1 MARDV
6 HFAIAL
12 AACLLG
18 VSAAGTRRDGA
29 YLDAFEVFDRN
40 GDGLINAVELQLLRE
55 ELTYEE
61 AGEYIRVGDVED
73 DGQLNYD
80 EFERMLRE
88 ADSESEASEQVAE
101 TAEATAPE
109 KPDAGKGDGGVEYD
123 KTNDIYFPLPTCRA
137 SLTCGASWA

>member
-18 VSAAGTRRDGA
+18 VGAAGARRDGA

-40 GDGLINAVELQLLRE
+40 GNGLINAVELQLLRE

-61 AGEYIRVGDVED
+61 AVEYIRVGDVDD
-73 DGQLNYD
+73 DGQLNYN
-80 EFERMLRE
+80 EFEQMLRE
-88 ADSESEASEQVAE
+88 AEADSE
-101 TAEATAPE
+101 
-109 KPDAGKGDGGVEYD
+109 
-123 KTNDIYFPLPTCRA
+123 
-137 SLTCGASWA
+137 